1 MAMKTLQQLAD
12 EGLFTKTAEQK
23 LIKQQLFDMIK
34 DSAQKNAIGRQ
45 VVQVIPLR
53 QGSSLDFDLADASSM
68 KVRKMSEAGEA
79 PLTRETYSKITV
91 TPVKYGGNVK
101 ITTEMIEDSNFE
113 LIERNLRQMGR
124 EMGNKETE
132 IILDSFHSNFTAVPS
147 AGTELGIVDIT
158 AAMTQIETADYSPN
172 AMVLHPTQV
181 NELRNIDTFVEA
193 DKVGDR
199 RTFENGF
206 VGRIFALDSVIST
219 IQTSNTVDVLDTNE
233 AGALVIRR
241 PLTVERW
248 NDPLRDLVNAT
259 VTQRMAAVTFRAT
272 AGATITVS

>member
-12 EGLFTKTAEQK
+12 EGLFTKSAEQK

-53 QGSSLDFDLADASSM
+53 EGSSLDFDLADANSM

-79 PLTRETYSKITV
+79 PLTRETYTKISV

-101 ITTEMIEDSNFE
+101 ITSEMIEDSNFE
-113 LIERNLRQMGR
+113 LIERNLRQIGR
-124 EMGNKETE
+124 EMANKETE
-132 IILDSFHSNFTAVPS
+132 IILDSFHANFTAVSS
-147 AGTELGIVDIT
+147 AGTELGIVDLT
-158 AAMTQIETADYSPN
+158 SAMNQVETADFSPN
-172 AMVLHPTQV
+172 AMVLHPKQV

-206 VGRIFALDSVIST
+206 VGRIFAMDGVITT
-219 IQTSNTVDVLDTNE
+219 IQTSDKVDVLDTNE
-233 AGALVIRR
+233 AGGLVIRR

-248 NDPLRDLVNAT
+248 NDPLRDLINAT

-272 AGATITVS
+272 AGATITVA